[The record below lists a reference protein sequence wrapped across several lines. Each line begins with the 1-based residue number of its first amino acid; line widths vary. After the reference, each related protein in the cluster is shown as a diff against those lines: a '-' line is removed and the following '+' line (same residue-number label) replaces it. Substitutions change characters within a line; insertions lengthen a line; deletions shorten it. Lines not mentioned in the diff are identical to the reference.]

1 MTLVYI
7 GCGTDFDLLSE
18 LKQIKNFIYI
28 DSQPKS
34 EYGYIEFDTGYF
46 HRKNYMT
53 NFSEN
58 IDKSFIKVNLAPSY
72 PDVYLNFVTDQT
84 LYHYYNLP
92 FPWTNKIFQSIITK
106 DDIKKLINLLGS
118 TTHLVIKGY
127 NPDTKIFKYF
137 NNNQITLITDK
148 NTYYPPL
155 IPNIALTSNIALVPK
170 ILLASKVLLEPNI
183 QNIYP
188 EDINKVTSDLYL
200 NTNNFQNR
208 IKEILY
214 FNNKKFLATY
224 KTYNEFIYNK

>member
-1 MTLVYI
+1 M
-7 GCGTDFDLLSE
+7 
-18 LKQIKNFIYI
+18 K
-28 DSQPKS
+28 
-34 EYGYIEFDTGYF
+34 
-46 HRKNYMT
+46 

-58 IDKSFIKVNLAPSY
+58 IDKSFIKVNLVPSY
-72 PDVYLNFVTDQT
+72 PDIYLNFLTDQT

-92 FPWTNKIFQSIITK
+92 FPWTSRIFQSSIAK
-106 DDIKKLINLLGS
+106 ENIKKLINLLGS

-127 NPDTKIFKYF
+127 NPATKIFKYF

-155 IPNIALTSNIALVPK
+155 TSKVPLEQNIALAPKILLAPKVLLVSKILLEPNIPLSPKMSLTPK

-188 EDINKVTSDLYL
+188 EDVNKVTSDLYL
-200 NTNNFQNR
+200 NTNNLQNR

-224 KTYNEFIYNK
+224 KTYNEFIYNKENIIN

>member
-34 EYGYIEFDTGYF
+34 EYGYIEFDTGFF
-46 HRKNYMT
+46 HRKNYMK

-58 IDKSFIKVNLAPSY
+58 IDKSFIKVNLVPSY
-72 PDVYLNFVTDQT
+72 PDVYLNFVTNQT

-92 FPWTNKIFQSIITK
+92 FPWNNKIFQSSITK
-106 DDIKKLINLLGS
+106 YDIKKLINLLGN

-127 NPDTKIFKYF
+127 NPCTKIFKYF

-155 IPNIALTSNIALVPK
+155 ESN
-170 ILLASKVLLEPNI
+170 VLLEPNI
-183 QNIYP
+183 QNIYT
-188 EDINKVTSDLYL
+188 EDVNKVTSDLYL
-200 NTNNFQNR
+200 NTNNLQNR

-214 FNNKKFLATY
+214 FNNKIFLARY

>member
-155 IPNIALTSNIALVPK
+155 ASNI
-170 ILLASKVLLEPNI
+170 LLEK
-183 QNIYP
+183 NIYP
-188 EDINKVTSDLYL
+188 EDVNKVTSDLYL
-200 NTNNFQNR
+200 NTNNLQKR

-214 FNNKKFLATY
+214 FDNKILLNKF
-224 KTYNEFIYNK
+224 KTYNEFTNNK